1 VPVLPSSIET
11 LVGRS
16 LAMCVHPYAVWRSRS
31 VRRRVFVLVAYLV
44 GSYALVL
51 SALYATK

>member
-1 VPVLPSSIET
+1 VLPTSIET